1 MAVRSLKDTLTDRT
15 KNLVSPEIIDVVNK
29 QEEITVD
36 SSLIEMSFTFTPDHR
51 PLRHHYDMERIKA
64 WASSDIEKNGV
75 LTALWVRPHPSK
87 KGVYEL
93 VAGMRRLLA
102 AQLIGVNVPIKVFK
116 WSNDEAYA
124 ASLSE
129 NANREDFTAL
139 EEVDLILA
147 LLSNALKLKVPEVIK
162 ALYKIDNEDKGK
174 SPREPEKEEIRSKVL
189 EIFNAYG
196 QIRFSTF
203 VTKRLNLIN
212 CKPEIL
218 DKIRTGAISCT
229 AGMEINKVK
238 DKNDCETLLC
248 MALDN
253 NLTVSQIKNYVR
265 GFSREAKNKVPLRT
279 EVKTGLDRLR
289 KVIYKKKLNPA
300 KAQKIEDLM
309 VLIERELAEDV

>member
-1 MAVRSLKDTLTDRT
+1 MPARSLKDTLTDRT

-36 SSLIEMSFTFTPDHR
+36 SSLVEMSFTFTPNHR

-64 WASSDIEKNGV
+64 WASSDIQKNGV

-102 AQLIGVNVPIKVFK
+102 AQFINVTVPIKVFK

-147 LLSNALKLKVPEVIK
+147 LLSNGLQLKVPEVIK

-174 SPREPEKEEIRSKVL
+174 SPREPEKEGIRSKVL
-189 EIFNAYG
+189 EIFDAYG

-229 AGMEINKVK
+229 AGMEISKVK
-238 DKNDCETLLC
+238 DKNDCETLLS

-265 GFSREAKNKVPLRT
+265 GLSKETKGKVPLKT

-289 KVIYKKKLNPA
+289 KVIYKKKLDPA

-309 VLIERELAEDV
+309 ALIERELAEG

>member
-36 SSLIEMSFTFTPDHR
+36 SSLVEMSFTFTPDHR

-64 WASSDIEKNGV
+64 WASSDIKKNGV

-102 AQLIGVNVPIKVFK
+102 AQFINVTVPIKVFK

-147 LLSNALKLKVPEVIK
+147 LLSNGLQLKVPEVIK
-162 ALYKIDNEDKGK
+162 TLYKIDNEDKGK
-174 SPREPEKEEIRSKVL
+174 SPREPEKEGIRSKVL
-189 EIFNAYG
+189 EIFDAYG

-229 AGMEINKVK
+229 AGMEISKVK
-238 DKNDCETLLC
+238 DKNDCETLLS

-265 GFSREAKNKVPLRT
+265 GLSKETKDKVPLKT

-289 KVIYKKKLNPA
+289 KVIYKKKLDPA

-309 VLIERELAEDV
+309 ALIERELAEG

>member
-15 KNLVSPEIIDVVNK
+15 KNLVSPEIIDIVDR

-51 PLRHHYDMERIKA
+51 PLRHYYDMERIKA
-64 WASSDIEKNGV
+64 WASSDIKKNGV

-102 AQLIGVNVPIKVFK
+102 AQFLGTTVPIKVFK

-147 LLSNALKLKVPEVIK
+147 LLSNSLNLKVPEVIK
-162 ALYKIDNEDKGK
+162 ALYKIENEDKGK
-174 SPREPEKEEIRSKVL
+174 SPRELEKEEIRNKVF

-218 DKIRTGAISCT
+218 EKIRTGAITCT
-229 AGMEINKVK
+229 AGMEISKVK
-238 DKNDCETLLC
+238 DQNDCETLLC
-248 MALDN
+248 MAVDN
-253 NLTVSQIKNYVR
+253 NLTVSQIKNHVR
-265 GFSREAKNKVPLRT
+265 GLSKDTKNKVPLKT
-279 EVKTGLDRLR
+279 EIKTGLDRLR
-289 KVIYKKKLNPA
+289 KVIHKKKLAPA

-309 VLIERELAEDV
+309 ALIERELADDT

>member
-36 SSLIEMSFTFTPDHR
+36 SSLVEMSFTFTPDHR

-64 WASSDIEKNGV
+64 WASSDIKKNGV

-102 AQLIGVNVPIKVFK
+102 AQFINVTVPIKVFK

-147 LLSNALKLKVPEVIK
+147 LLSNGLQLKVPEVIR

-174 SPREPEKEEIRSKVL
+174 SPREPEKEGIRSKVL
-189 EIFNAYG
+189 EIFDAYG

-229 AGMEINKVK
+229 AGMEISKVK
-238 DKNDCETLLC
+238 DKNDCETLLS

-265 GFSREAKNKVPLRT
+265 GLSKETKDKVPLKT

-289 KVIYKKKLNPA
+289 KVIYKKKLDPA

-309 VLIERELAEDV
+309 ALIERELAEG